1 MIKYF
6 KKSLSKKISLT
17 SLQWVLVILSVFNLL
32 IYFGVT
38 QIFLERD
45 RYNTEQATE
54 VVREFLSKETSLTEE
69 KLLDLLEQY
78 NATGSLVEEGN
89 KTYIFDK
96 QGGIDDLVFDNQDVS
111 IFNKN
116 KQLVLTTNKVLS
128 TIKIGKVGET
138 IKHRSS
144 AFNGFYQSEKVY
156 FKDSREVIGY
166 VTVYQDLTTYYMARH
181 VLVVILLVS
190 ELIEACL
197 IFKMLLV
204 VSHRSLKPLREF
216 QAFIDKLSENP
227 SDLALRSD
235 IKSGD
240 DIERLSTTFDN
251 MLEQIEG
258 YVRRQTRFVSDVSHE
273 LRTPIA
279 VIKGHL
285 GLLQRWGKDDPEIL
299 CESLDAAYHE
309 ADRISILVNDMLDM
323 VRVQGSFDLHKG
335 EITDLKQ
342 SIDLVLGNF
351 RILYPDFRFSLTSTI
366 DDCIYAEIYKH
377 HFEQAILILIDNGV
391 KYSSGSRNI
400 HVTLD
405 VLGEN
410 AIVKVRDE
418 GEGISQD
425 DLNHIFE
432 RFYRTDKSRNRVSTQ
447 GGLGIG
453 LAILKQIVD
462 AYNLKVS
469 VSSVVDEGTEFT
481 LVIPRV
487 MAK

>member
-1 MIKYF
+1 M
-6 KKSLSKKISLT
+6 
-17 SLQWVLVILSVFNLL
+17 VILSVFNLL

-299 CESLDAAYHE
+299 CESLEAAYHE

>member
-216 QAFIDKLSENP
+216 QAFIDELSENP

-251 MLEQIEG
+251 MLEQFEG
-258 YVRRQTRFVSDVSHE
+258 YARRQTRFVSDVSHE

-279 VIKGHL
+279 FIKWHL
-285 GLLQRWGKDDPEIL
+285 GLL
-299 CESLDAAYHE
+299 
-309 ADRISILVNDMLDM
+309 
-323 VRVQGSFDLHKG
+323 
-335 EITDLKQ
+335 
-342 SIDLVLGNF
+342 
-351 RILYPDFRFSLTSTI
+351 
-366 DDCIYAEIYKH
+366 
-377 HFEQAILILIDNGV
+377 
-391 KYSSGSRNI
+391 
-400 HVTLD
+400 
-405 VLGEN
+405 
-410 AIVKVRDE
+410 
-418 GEGISQD
+418 
-425 DLNHIFE
+425 
-432 RFYRTDKSRNRVSTQ
+432 
-447 GGLGIG
+447 
-453 LAILKQIVD
+453 
-462 AYNLKVS
+462 
-469 VSSVVDEGTEFT
+469 
-481 LVIPRV
+481 
-487 MAK
+487 

>member
-181 VLVVILLVS
+181 VLFVILLVS

-216 QAFIDKLSENP
+216 QALIDELSENP

-258 YVRRQTRFVSDVSHE
+258 YARRQTRFVSDVSHE

>member
-1 MIKYF
+1 M
-6 KKSLSKKISLT
+6 
-17 SLQWVLVILSVFNLL
+17 
-32 IYFGVT
+32 
-38 QIFLERD
+38 
-45 RYNTEQATE
+45 
-54 VVREFLSKETSLTEE
+54 SKETSLTEE

>member
-17 SLQWVLVILSVFNLL
+17 SLQWVLVILSVSNLL

-54 VVREFLSKETSLTEE
+54 VVRELLSKETSLTEE

-96 QGGIDDLVFDNQDVS
+96 QGGIDDLIFDNQDVS

-204 VSHRSLKPLREF
+204 VSHRSLKPLGKF
-216 QAFIDKLSENP
+216 QAFIDDLSENP
-227 SDLALRSD
+227 SDLSLRSD

-240 DIERLSTTFDN
+240 EIERLSMSFDN

-258 YVRRQTRFVSDVSHE
+258 YARRQTRFVSDVSHE

-309 ADRISILVNDMLDM
+309 ADRMSIMVNDMLDM

-366 DDCIYAEIYKH
+366 DDCIYAEIYKD

-391 KYSSGSRNI
+391 KYSAGSRNI

-405 VLGEN
+405 VLGDD

-418 GEGISQD
+418 GEGISQE
-425 DLNHIFE
+425 DLNHIFK

-469 VSSVVDEGTEFT
+469 VSSVVDEGTEFI

>member
-1 MIKYF
+1 M
-6 KKSLSKKISLT
+6 
-17 SLQWVLVILSVFNLL
+17 VILSVSNLL

-54 VVREFLSKETSLTEE
+54 VVRELLSKETSLTEE

-111 IFNKN
+111 VFNKN

-138 IKHRSS
+138 MQHRSS

-156 FKDSREVIGY
+156 SKDSREVIGY
-166 VTVYQDLTTYYMARH
+166 VTIYQDLTTYYMARH
-181 VLVVILLVS
+181 VLVLILLVS

-204 VSHRSLKPLREF
+204 VSHRSLKPLGEF
-216 QAFIDKLSENP
+216 QAFIDDLSENP
-227 SDLALRSD
+227 SDLSLRSD

-240 DIERLSTTFDN
+240 EIERLSMSFDN

-258 YVRRQTRFVSDVSHE
+258 YARRQTRFVSDVSHE

-309 ADRISILVNDMLDM
+309 ADRMSIMVNDMLDM

-366 DDCIYAEIYKH
+366 DDCIYAEIYKD

-391 KYSSGSRNI
+391 KYSAGSRNI

-405 VLGEN
+405 VLGDD

-418 GEGISQD
+418 GEGISQE
-425 DLNHIFE
+425 DLNHIFK

-469 VSSVVDEGTEFT
+469 VSSVVDEGTEFI

>member
-1 MIKYF
+1 
-6 KKSLSKKISLT
+6 
-17 SLQWVLVILSVFNLL
+17 
-32 IYFGVT
+32 
-38 QIFLERD
+38 
-45 RYNTEQATE
+45 
-54 VVREFLSKETSLTEE
+54 
-69 KLLDLLEQY
+69 
-78 NATGSLVEEGN
+78 
-89 KTYIFDK
+89 
-96 QGGIDDLVFDNQDVS
+96 
-111 IFNKN
+111 
-116 KQLVLTTNKVLS
+116 
-128 TIKIGKVGET
+128 
-138 IKHRSS
+138 
-144 AFNGFYQSEKVY
+144 
-156 FKDSREVIGY
+156 
-166 VTVYQDLTTYYMARH
+166 MARH
-181 VLVVILLVS
+181 VLVLILLVS

-204 VSHRSLKPLREF
+204 VSHRSLKPLGEF
-216 QAFIDKLSENP
+216 QAFIDDLSENP
-227 SDLALRSD
+227 SDLSLRSD

-240 DIERLSTTFDN
+240 EIERLSMSFDN

-258 YVRRQTRFVSDVSHE
+258 YARRQTRFVSDVSHE

-309 ADRISILVNDMLDM
+309 ADRMSIMVNDMLDM

-366 DDCIYAEIYKH
+366 DDCIYAEIYKD

-405 VLGEN
+405 VLGDD

-418 GEGISQD
+418 GEGISQE
-425 DLNHIFE
+425 DLNHIFK

>member
-17 SLQWVLVILSVFNLL
+17 SLQWVLVILSVSNLL

-54 VVREFLSKETSLTEE
+54 VVRELLSKETSLTEE

-111 IFNKN
+111 VFNKN

-138 IKHRSS
+138 TQYRSS

-156 FKDSREVIGY
+156 SKDSREVIGY

-181 VLVVILLVS
+181 VLVLILLVS

-204 VSHRSLKPLREF
+204 VSHRSLKPLGEF
-216 QAFIDKLSENP
+216 QAFIDDLSENP
-227 SDLALRSD
+227 SDLSLRSD

-240 DIERLSTTFDN
+240 EIERLSMSFDN

-258 YVRRQTRFVSDVSHE
+258 YARRQTRFVSDVSHE

-309 ADRISILVNDMLDM
+309 ADRMSIMVNDMLDM

-366 DDCIYAEIYKH
+366 DDCIYAEIYKD

-391 KYSSGSRNI
+391 KYSAGSRNI

-405 VLGEN
+405 VLGDD

-418 GEGISQD
+418 GEGISQE
-425 DLNHIFE
+425 DLNHIFK

>member
-1 MIKYF
+1 MIKCF

-17 SLQWVLVILSVFNLL
+17 SLQWVLLILSVFNLL
-32 IYFGVT
+32 VYIGVT
-38 QIFLERD
+38 RVFLAQD

-54 VVREFLSKETSLTEE
+54 VVGEFLSKETSLTEGN
-69 KLLDLLEQY
+69 LLDLLEQF
-78 NATGSLVEEGN
+78 NSTGSLVEDGN
-89 KTYIFDK
+89 KTYVFDK
-96 QGGIDDLVFDNQDVS
+96 QGGIDDLIFDNQDVS
-111 IFNKN
+111 IYDKN

-138 IKHRSS
+138 TTHRSP
-144 AFNGFYQSEKVY
+144 AFSGFYRSEKVY
-156 FKDSREVIGY
+156 SKDSREVIGY
-166 VTVYQDLTTYYMARH
+166 VTVYQGFASYYMARH
-181 VLVVILLVS
+181 ALVAILLVS

-197 IFKMLLV
+197 IFKLLMV
-204 VSHRSLKPLREF
+204 VSHRSLKPLRDF
-216 QAFIDKLSENP
+216 QAFLEELSENP

-240 DIERLSTTFDN
+240 DIEKLSATFDN

-258 YVRRQTRFVSDVSHE
+258 YAKRQTRFVSDVSHE

-309 ADRISILVNDMLDM
+309 ADRMSIMVNDMLDM

-335 EITDLKQ
+335 EITDLRQ
-342 SIDLVLGNF
+342 AIEVVLGNF

-391 KYSSGSRNI
+391 KYSSGSKNI

-405 VLGEN
+405 VLGDD

-487 MAK
+487 MAE

>member
-96 QGGIDDLVFDNQDVS
+96 QGGIDDLIFDNQDVS

-181 VLVVILLVS
+181 VLFVILLVS

-216 QAFIDKLSENP
+216 QALIDELSENP

-258 YVRRQTRFVSDVSHE
+258 YARRQTRFVSDVSHE

>member
-181 VLVVILLVS
+181 ILVVILLVS

-204 VSHRSLKPLREF
+204 VSHRSLKPLGEF
-216 QAFIDKLSENP
+216 QAFIDDLSENP
-227 SDLALRSD
+227 SDLSLRSD

-240 DIERLSTTFDN
+240 EIERLSMSFDN

-258 YVRRQTRFVSDVSHE
+258 YARRQTRFVSDVSHE

-309 ADRISILVNDMLDM
+309 ADRMSIMVNDMLDM

-366 DDCIYAEIYKH
+366 DDCIYAEIYEH

-410 AIVKVRDE
+410 AIVKVCDE

>member
-17 SLQWVLVILSVFNLL
+17 SLQWVLVILSVSNLL

-54 VVREFLSKETSLTEE
+54 VVRELLSKETSLTEE

-111 IFNKN
+111 VFNKN

-138 IKHRSS
+138 MQHRSS

-156 FKDSREVIGY
+156 SKDSREVIGY
-166 VTVYQDLTTYYMARH
+166 VTIYQDLTTYYMARH
-181 VLVVILLVS
+181 VLVLILLVS

-204 VSHRSLKPLREF
+204 VSHRSLKPLGEF
-216 QAFIDKLSENP
+216 QAFIDDLSENP
-227 SDLALRSD
+227 SDLSLRSD

-240 DIERLSTTFDN
+240 EIERLSMSFDN

-258 YVRRQTRFVSDVSHE
+258 YARRQTRFVSDVSHE

-309 ADRISILVNDMLDM
+309 ADRMSIMVNDMLDM

-366 DDCIYAEIYKH
+366 DDCIYAEIYKD

-391 KYSSGSRNI
+391 KYSAGSRNI

-405 VLGEN
+405 VLGDD

-418 GEGISQD
+418 GEGISQE
-425 DLNHIFE
+425 DLNHIFK

-469 VSSVVDEGTEFT
+469 VSSVVDEGTEFI

>member
-17 SLQWVLVILSVFNLL
+17 SLQWVLVILSVSNLL

-54 VVREFLSKETSLTEE
+54 VVRELLSKETSLTEE

-111 IFNKN
+111 VFNKN

-128 TIKIGKVGET
+128 TIKIGKVSET
-138 IKHRSS
+138 TQHRSS

-156 FKDSREVIGY
+156 SKDSREVIGY

-181 VLVVILLVS
+181 VLVLILLVS

-204 VSHRSLKPLREF
+204 VSHRSLKPLGEF
-216 QAFIDKLSENP
+216 QAFIDDLSENP
-227 SDLALRSD
+227 SDLSLRSD

-240 DIERLSTTFDN
+240 EIERLSMSFDN

-258 YVRRQTRFVSDVSHE
+258 YARRQTRFVSDVSHE

-309 ADRISILVNDMLDM
+309 ADRMSIMVNDMLDM

-366 DDCIYAEIYKH
+366 DDCIYAEIYKD

-405 VLGEN
+405 VLGDD

-418 GEGISQD
+418 GEGISQE
-425 DLNHIFE
+425 DLNHIFK

>member
-17 SLQWVLVILSVFNLL
+17 SLQWVLVILSVSNLL

-54 VVREFLSKETSLTEE
+54 VVRELLSKETSLTEE

-78 NATGSLVEEGN
+78 NATGSLVEEDN

-111 IFNKN
+111 VFNKN

-138 IKHRSS
+138 TQHRSS

-156 FKDSREVIGY
+156 SKDSREVIGY

-181 VLVVILLVS
+181 VLVLILLVS

-204 VSHRSLKPLREF
+204 VSHRSLKPLGEF
-216 QAFIDKLSENP
+216 QAFIDDLSENP
-227 SDLALRSD
+227 SDLSLRSD

-240 DIERLSTTFDN
+240 EIERLSMSFDN

-258 YVRRQTRFVSDVSHE
+258 YARRQTRFVSDVSHE

-309 ADRISILVNDMLDM
+309 ADRMSIMVNDMLDM

-366 DDCIYAEIYKH
+366 DDCIYAEIYKD

-405 VLGEN
+405 VLGDD

-418 GEGISQD
+418 GEGISQE
-425 DLNHIFE
+425 DLNHIFK

>member
-96 QGGIDDLVFDNQDVS
+96 QGGIDDLIFDNQDVS

-116 KQLVLTTNKVLS
+116 KQLVLTTNKILS

-204 VSHRSLKPLREF
+204 VSHRSLKPLGEF
-216 QAFIDKLSENP
+216 QAFIDDLSENP
-227 SDLALRSD
+227 SDLSLRSD

-240 DIERLSTTFDN
+240 EIERLSMSFDN

-258 YVRRQTRFVSDVSHE
+258 YARRQTRFVSDVSHE

-309 ADRISILVNDMLDM
+309 ADRMSIMVNDMLDM

>member
-17 SLQWVLVILSVFNLL
+17 SLQWVLVILSVSNLL

-54 VVREFLSKETSLTEE
+54 VVRELLSKETSLTEE

-111 IFNKN
+111 VFNKN

-128 TIKIGKVGET
+128 TIKIGKVGEMT
-138 IKHRSS
+138 QHRSS

-156 FKDSREVIGY
+156 SKDSREVIGY

-181 VLVVILLVS
+181 VLVLILLVS

-204 VSHRSLKPLREF
+204 VSHRSLKPLGEF
-216 QAFIDKLSENP
+216 QAFIDDLSENP
-227 SDLALRSD
+227 SDLSLRSD

-240 DIERLSTTFDN
+240 EIERLSMSFDN

-258 YVRRQTRFVSDVSHE
+258 YARRQTRFVSDVSHE

-309 ADRISILVNDMLDM
+309 ADRMSIMVNDMLDM

-366 DDCIYAEIYKH
+366 DDCIYAEIYKD

-405 VLGEN
+405 VLGDD

-418 GEGISQD
+418 GEGISQE
-425 DLNHIFE
+425 DLNHIFK

>member
-17 SLQWVLVILSVFNLL
+17 SLQWVLVILSVSNLL

-54 VVREFLSKETSLTEE
+54 VVRELLSKETSLTEE

-111 IFNKN
+111 VFNKN

-128 TIKIGKVGET
+128 TIKIGKVSET
-138 IKHRSS
+138 TQHRSS
-144 AFNGFYQSEKVY
+144 AFNVFYQSEKVY
-156 FKDSREVIGY
+156 SKDSREVIGY

-181 VLVVILLVS
+181 VLVLILLVS

-204 VSHRSLKPLREF
+204 VSHRSLKPLGEF
-216 QAFIDKLSENP
+216 QAFIDDLSENP
-227 SDLALRSD
+227 SDLSLRSD

-240 DIERLSTTFDN
+240 EIERLSMSFDN

-258 YVRRQTRFVSDVSHE
+258 YARRQTRFVSDVSHE

-309 ADRISILVNDMLDM
+309 ADRMSIMVNDMLDM

-366 DDCIYAEIYKH
+366 DDCIYAEIYKD

-405 VLGEN
+405 VLGDD

-418 GEGISQD
+418 GEGISQE
-425 DLNHIFE
+425 DLNHIFK

>member
-17 SLQWVLVILSVFNLL
+17 SLQWVLVILSVSNLL

-54 VVREFLSKETSLTEE
+54 VVRELLSKETSLTEE

-111 IFNKN
+111 VFNKN

-138 IKHRSS
+138 MQHRSS

-156 FKDSREVIGY
+156 SKDSREVIGY

-181 VLVVILLVS
+181 VLVLILLVS

-204 VSHRSLKPLREF
+204 VSHRSLKPLGEF
-216 QAFIDKLSENP
+216 QAFIDDLSENP
-227 SDLALRSD
+227 SDLSLRSD

-240 DIERLSTTFDN
+240 EIERLSMSFDN

-258 YVRRQTRFVSDVSHE
+258 YARRQTRFVSDVSHE

-309 ADRISILVNDMLDM
+309 ADRMSIMVNDMLDM

-366 DDCIYAEIYKH
+366 DDCIYAEIYKD

-391 KYSSGSRNI
+391 KYSAGSRNI

-405 VLGEN
+405 VLGDD

-418 GEGISQD
+418 GEGISQE
-425 DLNHIFE
+425 DLNHIFK

-469 VSSVVDEGTEFT
+469 VSSVVDEGTEFI

>member
-1 MIKYF
+1 MIKCF

-17 SLQWVLVILSVFNLL
+17 SLQWVLLILLVFNLL
-32 IYFGVT
+32 VYIGVT
-38 QIFLERD
+38 RVFLAQD

-54 VVREFLSKETSLTEE
+54 VVREFLSKETSLTEGN
-69 KLLDLLEQY
+69 LLDLLEQF
-78 NATGSLVEEGN
+78 NSTGSLVEDGN
-89 KTYIFDK
+89 KTYVFDK
-96 QGGIDDLVFDNQDVS
+96 QGGIDDLIFDNQDVS
-111 IFNKN
+111 IYDKN

-138 IKHRSS
+138 TTHRSP
-144 AFNGFYQSEKVY
+144 AFSGFYQSEKVY
-156 FKDSREVIGY
+156 SKDSREVIGY
-166 VTVYQDLTTYYMARH
+166 VTVYQGFASYYMARH
-181 VLVVILLVS
+181 ALVAILLVS

-197 IFKMLLV
+197 IFKLLMV
-204 VSHRSLKPLREF
+204 VSHRSLKPLRDF
-216 QAFIDKLSENP
+216 QAFLEELSENP

-240 DIERLSTTFDN
+240 DIEKLSATFDN

-258 YVRRQTRFVSDVSHE
+258 YAKRQTRFVSDVSHE

-309 ADRISILVNDMLDM
+309 ADRMSIMVNDMLDM

-335 EITDLKQ
+335 EITDLRQ
-342 SIDLVLGNF
+342 AIEVVLGNF

-391 KYSSGSRNI
+391 KYSSGSKNI

-405 VLGEN
+405 VLGDD

-487 MAK
+487 MAE

>member
-156 FKDSREVIGY
+156 SKDSREVIGY

-204 VSHRSLKPLREF
+204 VSHRSLKHLREF
-216 QAFIDKLSENP
+216 QAFIDELSENP

-258 YVRRQTRFVSDVSHE
+258 YARRQTRFVSDVSHE

-309 ADRISILVNDMLDM
+309 ADRMSIMVNDMLDM

-335 EITDLKQ
+335 EITDLRQ
-342 SIDLVLGNF
+342 AIEVVLGNF

-405 VLGEN
+405 VLGDD
-410 AIVKVRDE
+410 AVVKVRDE
-418 GEGISQD
+418 GEGISQE

>member
-299 CESLDAAYHE
+299 CESLEAAYHE

>member
-96 QGGIDDLVFDNQDVS
+96 QGGIDDLTFDNQDVS

-181 VLVVILLVS
+181 VLFVILLVS

-216 QAFIDKLSENP
+216 QALIDELSENP

-258 YVRRQTRFVSDVSHE
+258 YARRQTRFVSDVSHE

-469 VSSVVDEGTEFT
+469 ISSVVDEGTEFT

>member
-258 YVRRQTRFVSDVSHE
+258 YARRQTRFVSDVSHE

>member
-156 FKDSREVIGY
+156 SKDSREVIGY

-216 QAFIDKLSENP
+216 QAFIAELSENP

-258 YVRRQTRFVSDVSHE
+258 YARRQTRFVSDVSHE

-309 ADRISILVNDMLDM
+309 ADRMSIMVNDMLDM

-405 VLGEN
+405 VLGDD
-410 AIVKVRDE
+410 AVVKVRDE
-418 GEGISQD
+418 GEGISQE

>member
-38 QIFLERD
+38 KIFLERD

-258 YVRRQTRFVSDVSHE
+258 YARRQTRFVSDVSHE

>member
-96 QGGIDDLVFDNQDVS
+96 QGGIDDLTFDNQDVS

-216 QAFIDKLSENP
+216 QALIDELSENP

-258 YVRRQTRFVSDVSHE
+258 YARRQTRFVSDVSHE

-469 VSSVVDEGTEFT
+469 ISSVVDEGTEFT

>member
-116 KQLVLTTNKVLS
+116 KQLVLTTNKILS

-181 VLVVILLVS
+181 ILVVILLVS

-216 QAFIDKLSENP
+216 QAFIDELSENP

-258 YVRRQTRFVSDVSHE
+258 YARRQTRFVSDVSHE

-391 KYSSGSRNI
+391 KYSSDSRNI